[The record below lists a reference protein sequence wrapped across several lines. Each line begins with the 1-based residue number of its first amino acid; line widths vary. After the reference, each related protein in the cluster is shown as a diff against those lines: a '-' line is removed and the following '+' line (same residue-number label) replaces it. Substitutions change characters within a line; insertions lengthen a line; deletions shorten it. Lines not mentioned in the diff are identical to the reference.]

1 MRFDTETQVYTLNIT
16 VIHMAE
22 CAQPEQKSA
31 AGVHSKDFGPY
42 IKGPLKGPIILSFQ
56 IYKIQEFKHQVL
68 KEPESYGLIL

>member
-1 MRFDTETQVYTLNIT
+1 MHAGEAEV
-16 VIHMAE
+16 VHMAE

-56 IYKIQEFKHQVL
+56 MYKIQHLQHQVL